1 MKNKKKNRAGLK
13 IGFKYNPN
21 TEDIDISFDINLEQ
35 ETEYETDN
43 QIESDEQLYLENE

>member
-21 TEDIDISFDINLEQ
+21 TEDIDISFDINLEH
-35 ETEYETDN
+35 ETEYENDN
-43 QIESDEQLYLENE
+43 LIEAEEQLYLEDE